1 MGDRFLNVYVGKVFI
16 TKPIALVRIPAMPPR
31 LEPLTLVHVVFSSR
45 LAGGELHCVD
55 LANAQAALGHRVHV
69 IGTAGSAVEGALAG
83 NVRFHGLKLPLMRG
97 LRVAALARRLGADV
111 CHGHLGPACKAVA
124 HARGAARVGTLHV
137 GYKAHHHARMDGL
150 VCVNRAQHERL
161 PVGLPGLASLIY
173 NWAPERP
180 AAAAPTGTDLRAELG
195 LAPGQLLVGS
205 VGRLQQAKGMDLLI
219 AGFKAHAP
227 ADAVLAILGEGPD
240 RAALEQLAAGDA
252 RIRLLGFRRDVDQAL
267 ACLDLFV
274 SASREEA
281 FPLAILEAMRAGRPV
296 LSTATQGPVEM
307 LAGQPARLV
316 PVGDADALG
325 RALAEELIRLRALPD
340 SARGVSY
347 ATAAYDRGNAV
358 AKTLAFYQDVMLH
371 RAAQVHAVEDEDEAF
386 AG

>member
-1 MGDRFLNVYVGKVFI
+1 
-16 TKPIALVRIPAMPPR
+16 MPP
-31 LEPLTLVHVVFSSR
+31 LSEPLTLVHVVFSSR

-69 IGTAGSAVEGALAG
+69 VGMAGSAVEGALSPE
-83 NVRFHGLKLPLMRG
+83 VRFHGLKLPLMRG
-97 LRVAALARRLGADV
+97 WRLAALARRLGADV

-124 HARGAARVGTLHV
+124 RTRGAARVGTLHV

-150 VCVNRAQHERL
+150 VCVNRAQL
-161 PVGLPGLASLIY
+161 DGLPTERAGLASLIY

-180 AAAAPTGTDLRAELG
+180 ASGSPATDLRTELG

-205 VGRLQQAKGMDLLI
+205 VGRLQRAKGMDLLVT
-219 AGFKAHAP
+219 AFKAHAP

-240 RAALEQLAAGDA
+240 RAQLEELAAGDA

-267 ACLDLFV
+267 RSLDLFV

-316 PVGDADALG
+316 PVGDADSLG
-325 RALAEELIRLRALPD
+325 RALAEEVARLRLLAP
-340 SARGVSY
+340 AERAVRY
-347 ATAAYDRGNAV
+347 ATAAYDRSQAV
-358 AKTLAFYQDVMLH
+358 ARTLSFYRDVMRH
-371 RAAQVHAVEDEDEAF
+371 RAFQVEHFEDEDEAY
-386 AG
+386 AGWNA